1 MSGIGNSTSVD
12 PAPAAPFLIAHRAGN
27 DLSRLRQAQALGLP
41 LIEADL
47 HLYAG
52 RLEIRHLKTLG
63 PLPIL
68 WDRWTLAPP
77 WTPRLLLD
85 RLLAAVAP
93 GTHLMLDLKGRDA
106 RLPALVVAA
115 LSEHA
120 PGRSVSVC
128 ARHWP
133 LLESLAA
140 CEVVRPVHSVGS
152 ARQLAVLRQRLGG
165 RSIAGISIHR
175 RLLNAAVV
183 SDLRDRAELVMSWPV
198 ETPDEARTLADWGV
212 QGLITSRYAELA
224 AVLPAAAPMVAA

>member
-1 MSGIGNSTSVD
+1 MLGV
-12 PAPAAPFLIAHRAGN
+12 PF
-27 DLSRLRQAQALGLP
+27 
-41 LIEADL
+41 IEADL

-63 PLPIL
+63 PLPVL

-93 GTHLMLDLKGRDA
+93 ATHLMLDLKGHDA
-106 RLPALVVAA
+106 RLPSLVVAA

-120 PGRSVSVC
+120 AGRSVSVC
-128 ARHWP
+128 ARDWR
-133 LLESLAA
+133 LLEPLAA
-140 CEVVRPVHSVGS
+140 SGGVRPVHSVGT
-152 ARQLAVLRQRLGG
+152 ARQLVALRQRLDG

-175 RLLNAAVV
+175 RLLDATVV
-183 SDLRDRAELVMSWPV
+183 RDLRDRAELVMSWPV
-198 ETPDEARTLADWGV
+198 ETPQEARTLADWGV